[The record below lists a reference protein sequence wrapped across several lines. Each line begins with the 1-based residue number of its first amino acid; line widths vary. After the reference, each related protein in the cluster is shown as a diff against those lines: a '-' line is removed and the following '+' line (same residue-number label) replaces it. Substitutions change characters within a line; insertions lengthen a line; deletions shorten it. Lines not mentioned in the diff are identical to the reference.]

1 MELEAIYETPLAL
14 AAGVDFAM
22 PRTETLDRA
31 LKFIDTANRARP
43 DAASA

>member
-14 AAGVDFAM
+14 AAGVGFAM
-22 PRTETLDRA
+22 PGTETLYRA
-31 LKFIDTANRARP
+31 LKFIDAAKRARP